1 MMGSARKNKKTR
13 RLSKRSIAT
22 ILLAV
27 LLFGIA
33 GYIIFDAW
41 RANEEFKKRLAEIP
55 VAMGDTS
62 PEGRQ
67 QSEGRD
73 ETEVDDDTISSY
85 VVSPDMP
92 RLITIDKIGL
102 KARVLQ
108 MGVNP
113 DGSMQAPINIY
124 DAGWYTGSAK
134 PGTVGA
140 AVIDAHASGPTRQ
153 GLFAYLNTLTQG
165 DMIQIEMGD
174 GAVYSYRVAY
184 KETVPI
190 DSVDMRKVMEAYGGA
205 AEGLNLITCDG
216 SWIKDRKTYSD
227 RTIVYAVKI

>member
-1 MMGSARKNKKTR
+1 
-13 RLSKRSIAT
+13 
-22 ILLAV
+22 
-27 LLFGIA
+27 
-33 GYIIFDAW
+33 
-41 RANEEFKKRLAEIP
+41 
-55 VAMGDTS
+55 MGDTS

-73 ETEVDDDTISSY
+73 ETEVDDDTILSY
-85 VVSPDMP
+85 VVSPNMP

-165 DMIQIEMGD
+165 DTIQIEMGD
-174 GAVYSYRVAY
+174 GVLYSYRVAY

-216 SWIKDRKTYSD
+216 SWIQDRKTYSD